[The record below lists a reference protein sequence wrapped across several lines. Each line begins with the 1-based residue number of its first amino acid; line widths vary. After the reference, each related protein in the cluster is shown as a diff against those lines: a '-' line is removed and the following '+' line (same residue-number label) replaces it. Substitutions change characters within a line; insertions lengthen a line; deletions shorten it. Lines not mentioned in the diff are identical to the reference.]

1 MHNHSVRGCDSPV
14 CPPPWL
20 RA

>member
-1 MHNHSVRGCDSPV
+1 MHKSFVGSFDCPV

>member
-1 MHNHSVRGCDSPV
+1 MHKKFLGRVDCPV